1 MAKSIRSKVKKR
13 LRSVKRTVIKK
24 QRLDP
29 ASKLGE
35 GGAKALEILQDAKSG
50 HLRPRVCR
58 PFPPNP
64 ARKTPCARCA
74 HALPPLRA
82 ASTTKNAFRYD
93 GEDAVIPQHNWRQ
106 GPDFRSSYVGFEA
119 GYALV
124 GASRPKLGRHGGDA
138 PSTVVDAPADPTADR
153 GVARLHRET
162 EQVRPLR
169 PCPHC
174 RRQLTTRRSPCHSLC
189 QPALRN
195 G

>member
-50 HLRPRVCR
+50 HLRP
-58 PFPPNP
+58 P
-64 ARKTPCARCA
+64 
-74 HALPPLRA
+74 
-82 ASTTKNAFRYD
+82 STTKNAFRYD

-162 EQVRPLR
+162 EQLV
-169 PCPHC
+169 
-174 RRQLTTRRSPCHSLC
+174 
-189 QPALRN
+189 PAGASKRLKRKLKKSGVDN
-195 G
+195 NVFRWT